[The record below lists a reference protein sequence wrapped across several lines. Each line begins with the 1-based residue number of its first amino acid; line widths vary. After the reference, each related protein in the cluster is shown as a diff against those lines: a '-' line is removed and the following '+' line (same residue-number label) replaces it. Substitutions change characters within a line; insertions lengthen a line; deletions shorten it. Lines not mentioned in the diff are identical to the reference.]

1 MEKIKCLIVDDEPLA
16 RELVENHLSRLD
28 QFQHTASCD
37 NAMAAFHILKS
48 ENIDLMFLDIQMPLM
63 TGLEFIRNLKN
74 PPKVILTTA
83 FRNYALDGFE
93 LDVVDYLLKPITFE
107 RFFRAIEKYLQQT
120 RPLQP
125 IERSAEQKAPEF
137 IYLRSNKKHY
147 KIATSEILY
156 IESDKDY
163 ITLHLTGRKLVI
175 KQPISEVEEM
185 LDAARF
191 LRIHRSYV
199 VNIDKITAF
208 TASDIEIDTVE
219 LPIGTNYKKAVA
231 LVLNIGQV

>member
-1 MEKIKCLIVDDEPLA
+1 M
-16 RELVENHLSRLD
+16 
-28 QFQHTASCD
+28 
-37 NAMAAFHILKS
+37 
-48 ENIDLMFLDIQMPLM
+48 
-63 TGLEFIRNLKN
+63 
-74 PPKVILTTA
+74 
-83 FRNYALDGFE
+83 
-93 LDVVDYLLKPITFE
+93 VDYLLKPITFE

-120 RPLQP
+120 RPVRP
-125 IERSAEQKAPEF
+125 IEGSTEQKTLAF

-185 LDAARF
+185 LDAAKF

-208 TASDIEIDTVE
+208 TTSDIEIDTVE

-231 LVLNIGQV
+231 LALNTGHV

>member
-16 RELVENHLSRLD
+16 RELVESHLSRLD
-28 QFQHTASCD
+28 QFEHTASCD
-37 NAMAAFHILKS
+37 NAMAAFNILNS
-48 ENIDLMFLDIQMPLM
+48 GNIDLMFLDIQMPLM

-83 FRNYALDGFE
+83 FRNYAVDGFE

-120 RPLQP
+120 RPVKP
-125 IERSAEQKAPEF
+125 IGKSTEQKAPEF

-163 ITLHLTGRKLVI
+163 ITLHLTGRKLAI

-185 LDAARF
+185 LDATKF
-191 LRIHRSYV
+191 LRIHRSYL
-199 VNIDKITAF
+199 VNTDKITAF
-208 TASDIEIDTVE
+208 TASEIEIDAVE
-219 LPIGTNYKKAVA
+219 LPIGTNYKKTVA
-231 LVLNIGQV
+231 SILNIGGQ